1 VEHVRLSKEYIM
13 REQLKD
19 MIAKLE
25 GILVELDKVEGQLY
39 GYKSAAV
46 RARKVMQECRNEL
59 AELRKEVQD
68 KKNQ

>member
-1 VEHVRLSKEYIM
+1 
-13 REQLKD
+13 

-68 KKNQ
+68 RKNQ